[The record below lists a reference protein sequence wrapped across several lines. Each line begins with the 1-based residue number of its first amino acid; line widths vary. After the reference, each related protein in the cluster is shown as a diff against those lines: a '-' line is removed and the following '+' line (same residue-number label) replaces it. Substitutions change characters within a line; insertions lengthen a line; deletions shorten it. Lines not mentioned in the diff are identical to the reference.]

1 MGITDK
7 TRKLIWGK
15 SGNRCAMCR
24 HVLCIDA
31 TLEDDES
38 IIGDE
43 CHIISKKVNGPRF
56 DPDYLGEKLDSYE
69 NQLFLPLLHLTTRHC
84 QIEMFL
90 LHQLF

>member
-24 HVLCIDA
+24 HELFVEA

-38 IIGDE
+38 IIGD
-43 CHIISKKVNGPRF
+43 KDRQYQNGEIRGLLRF
-56 DPDYLGEKLDSYE
+56 FPW
-69 NQLFLPLLHLTTRHC
+69 FRRTVLH
-84 QIEMFL
+84 
-90 LHQLF
+90 